1 MPTLSQQIL
10 ARAAG
15 LPTDHCPAPGELVTV
30 TPDRVMVHDSIGPS
44 VMRILREDLGVERL
58 PDPDR
63 VSVVIDHVAP
73 AANLATAENQAL
85 LRAWVVEQGIESFF
99 DAGRG
104 ICHQLLVQEGLV
116 RPGTVVVGTDSHST
130 TYGSVGAFGT
140 GMGATDVA
148 VCLAAGR
155 TWLRVPGAIRIE
167 VTGDLTHSSE
177 SELGP
182 KDLALEIVRQ
192 LGAAGATYAALEIF
206 GLEHWTMAGRMT
218 VASMAV
224 EVGAKA
230 GVVMPHP
237 DDRPDW
243 MQEPERA
250 DYDRVLAIDLG
261 ELRHRVARPGRVDDL
276 VPIEGEGAPS
286 VDVVY
291 VGTCTNGRAED
302 LRTVARVLD
311 GRPVARGVRLLVVPA
326 SSEVLQE
333 AVTDGTISTLLAAG
347 ATLGPPGCGA
357 CIGRHMGVLAPG
369 EVAVFT
375 GNRNFRGRMGS
386 PDARIYLASP
396 AVAAETAATGHL
408 ARPRALAPLE
418 A

>member
-15 LPTDHCPAPGELVTV
+15 LAPGEVPAPGELVTV
-30 TPDRVMVHDSIGPS
+30 APDRVMVHDSIGPA
-44 VMRILREDLGVERL
+44 VIRMLREDLGVERL

-73 AANLATAENQAL
+73 AANPATAENQQL
-85 LRAWVVEQGIESFF
+85 LRRWVADQGIASFF

-104 ICHQLLVQEGLV
+104 ICHQLLVQEGLT

-130 TYGSVGAFGT
+130 TYGAVGAFGT

-155 TWLRVPGAIRIE
+155 TWLRTPEAIRVDVRGE
-167 VTGDLTHSSE
+167 LED
-177 SELGP
+177 ELGP
-182 KDLALEIVRQ
+182 KDLALEIVRR
-192 LGAAGATYAALEIF
+192 LGAAGATYQALEIF
-206 GLEHWTMAGRMT
+206 GLEHWSVAGRMT

-230 GVVMPHP
+230 GIVFPRGAE
-237 DDRPDW
+237 RPAW
-243 MQEPERA
+243 LVEPGPGEHQRT
-250 DYDRVLAIDLG
+250 LEIDLA
-261 ELRHRVARPGRVDDL
+261 ELGHRVARPGRVDDL
-276 VPIEGEGAPS
+276 VPVHEVGAPE

-291 VGTCTNGRAED
+291 VGTCTNGRVED
-302 LRTVARVLD
+302 LHTLARVLD
-311 GRPVARGVRLLVVPA
+311 GRPVAAGTRLMVVPA
-326 SSEVLQE
+326 SAAVLE
-333 AVTDGTISTLLAAG
+333 AAVADGTVGELLAAG
-347 ATLGPPGCGA
+347 AVLGPPGCGA

-369 EVAVFT
+369 ETAVFT

-386 PDARIYLASP
+386 PDARILLASP
-396 AVAAETAATGHL
+396 AVAAETAATGRL
-408 ARPRALAPLE
+408 VAPRVPLM
-418 A
+418 ASGQGA